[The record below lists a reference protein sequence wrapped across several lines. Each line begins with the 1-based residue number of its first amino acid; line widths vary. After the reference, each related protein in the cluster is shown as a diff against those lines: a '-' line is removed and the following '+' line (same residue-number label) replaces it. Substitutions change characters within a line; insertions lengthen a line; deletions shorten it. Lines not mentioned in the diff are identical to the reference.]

1 MYCRVME
8 EIEEVVGDKTT
19 VEADDL
25 DKLTYMNQVFEESMR
40 LFPAASPQKLTP
52 SGGITL
58 KGYYLPEGLPI
69 LVRILSFFLYIFC
82 LFQLFSFCTHRCPEY
97 FDDPLKFDPSRFD
110 PGQKR

>member
-40 LFPAASPQKLTP
+40 LYPPASPQKTTP
-52 SGGITL
+52 SGGMTL
-58 KGYYLPEGLPI
+58 KGYYIPEGLDI
-69 LVRILSFFLYIFC
+69 LVKKLLFFLYLFLSLSVIF
-82 LFQLFSFCTHRCPEY
+82 LLHSSMP
-97 FDDPLKFDPSRFD
+97 
-110 PGQKR
+110 